1 MGMSDRIEAF
11 IIELMRQEQE
21 DWLRIQRNELAQLF
35 GCVPSQI
42 NYVISTRFG
51 PDKGYIVESRRGG
64 GGCVM
69 IKRADPTDSMTEAQA
84 EQYIKKLRDNGYI
97 TSREAARL
105 KTAASDKVLGRDADA
120 ARARLMDEIVRKLKE
135 VNKDEGSVF
144 RII

>member
-42 NYVISTRFG
+42 NYVISTRFS

-69 IKRADPTDSMTEAQA
+69 IKRTDSAEGMSESQA
-84 EQYIKKLRDNGYI
+84 EQAVKKLRDNGYI
-97 TSREAARL
+97 TAREAVIL
-105 KTAASDKVLGRDADA
+105 KTAASDKVLGKDAGSV
-120 ARARLMDEIVRKLKE
+120 RARLMDEIINKLKE
-135 VNKDEGSVF
+135 VN
-144 RII
+144 

>member
-69 IKRADPTDSMTEAQA
+69 IKRADSAGSMTAAQA
-84 EQYIKKLRDNGYI
+84 GQYTKKLRDDGYS
-97 TSREAARL
+97 TAREAAID
-105 KTAASDKVLGRDADA
+105 KTAASDRVLGKDAGA
-120 ARARLMDEIVRKLKE
+120 ARARLMDEVIRSLKE
-135 VNKDEGSVF
+135 VN
-144 RII
+144 